1 MKKLLFYL
9 ICVSLLSSCGK
20 NEKQT
25 LLSPMIIGNVD
36 DSKLVIND
44 SFPIGDVRRYGVYPN
59 TTIAG
64 SYLKA
69 ILEFSSGGSELYF
82 PEGYYPINLSL
93 VGLSNIS
100 IYFDH
105 AILGGGL
112 SIIDKANESSSRIAI
127 KGNLKVLDKIFIRN
141 SNNIYFQ
148 NVTVASDTVKNL
160 YKNKNR
166 GVSIYSGA
174 RYLKFEKLLI
184 QDTGGDSLKFY
195 THIAAALQVHGW
207 NNNPEYISIDELEI
221 ENAGR
226 TALYLTGNNHL
237 LKKVTIRNFG
247 LGSPKNMFGLED
259 SNPGDETEFS
269 GAWINKCNN
278 CVIDSLSI
286 KNSMHK
292 GDYSIHFGIGQ
303 YSKPSFI
310 NNVQFLEHA
319 LKMPLK
325 DDPLTNILVKK
336 VY

>member
-1 MKKLLFYL
+1 MIVKTLLIIFLLLFLSCNKNNNENNQLIKTVSDFDDSEFVVDSSYL
-9 ICVSLLSSCGK
+9 KGDSRRYGIYPEKPFSNQESERLIELADLGLELNFHPGIYYGNFIFQGVKDVKIIFDNAIIAGHLQIIS

-25 LLSPMIIGNVD
+25 
-36 DSKLVIND
+36 
-44 SFPIGDVRRYGVYPN
+44 
-59 TTIAG
+59 
-64 SYLKA
+64 
-69 ILEFSSGGSELYF
+69 SENIY
-82 PEGYYPINLSL
+82 
-93 VGLSNIS
+93 LSN
-100 IYFDH
+100 H
-105 AILGGGL
+105 LT
-112 SIIDKANESSSRIAI
+112 
-127 KGNLKVLDKIFIRN
+127 VLDKVFIQES
-141 SNNIYFQ
+141 SNIEFDTLIVKSDTLKNIY
-148 NVTVASDTVKNL
+148 
-160 YKNKNR
+160 NKMNR
-166 GVSIYSGA
+166 GVSIYAGSKNIKIG
-174 RYLKFEKLLI
+174 RLCIYN
-184 QDTGGDSLKFY
+184 TGGSSKDFFKFS
-195 THIAAALQVHGW
+195 AAALQVHGW

-319 LKMPLK
+319 IKMPLK